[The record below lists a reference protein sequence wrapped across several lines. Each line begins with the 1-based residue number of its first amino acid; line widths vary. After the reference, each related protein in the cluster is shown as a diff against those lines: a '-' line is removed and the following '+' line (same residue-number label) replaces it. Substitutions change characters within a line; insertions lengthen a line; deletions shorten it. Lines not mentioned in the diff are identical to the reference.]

1 MSSKNFFGGKSSAI
15 ARLLNIVGMS
25 MAFAALYIILVQ
37 VNYDLGYNRKIKD
50 SDRTYLMTMPDWY
63 SPGKWQASL
72 SRPLCESAIDN
83 VPGVESGGLFDLSY
97 RQKYTFS
104 PCEDGSGHFSITG
117 VRASLGAFKAL
128 GFETVEGSLDRLDPW
143 KDIVISDTK
152 AKEFGL
158 NAGDVLYSRDSG
170 VTQAFTIVGIY
181 KHFPTNS
188 DLHDTNFVIN
198 IGDESIST
206 FSEWSY
212 NYFVRLQSK
221 DDKERFEKQA
231 FEHILKTFLNM
242 AGEQGEE
249 VSDEDM
255 EEARS
260 RFLVKLFPLDRT
272 FFDKTLNSPGRS
284 GSKTTTYTLLAI
296 AILVIVIA
304 FINFINFFFALI
316 PVRLRSVN
324 TRKILGASRSTLA
337 GSIIAESAVMI
348 LIALIIAACVVKLFC
363 ISTLASLIPCSALL
377 SENVGM
383 AVFTAV
389 GGLVLAV
396 LSSLYPAL
404 YITSF
409 SPAFA
414 LKGSFGTASKGKSFR
429 TGLIG
434 FQFVVSIG
442 LIICACFVTMQR
454 QYMLNYDMGFDRSQL
469 LQVYTSGKVAG
480 MKESTASAL
489 KNNPSIKDVT
499 WADGALV
506 SSWRMG
512 WGRQFKGEQINF
524 QCYPVSWNFL
534 KFMGIEITEGRDF
547 SESDEICENGV
558 FIFNETARKKFGL
571 TLEDRIEG
579 HQGETEIAGFCK
591 DFNYRSLA
599 MGVDPFAFYIFG
611 KNSWKT
617 ISTLYIRTQPGS
629 DIPALIKWIR
639 SQLTGMDPSI
649 PEDQWNIAFFD
660 SHLDSEYGQE
670 RNTSRIILLFTILA
684 IVISLMGVFGL
695 VMFEAEYRR
704 KEIGV
709 RRVNG
714 ASVVDILTMFNA
726 KFVKTVLACF
736 VIAAPLSWY
745 LSSLYIRT
753 FAYPMPLQWWVFVL
767 ALAAVL
773 LVTVSVVTLRSLSA
787 ALSDPV
793 ESLKTE

>member
-1 MSSKNFFGGKSSAI
+1 MSKKKLFGGKTSAV
-15 ARLLNIVGMS
+15 ASLLNIVGMA
-25 MAFAALYIILVQ
+25 MAFAALYIIMVQ
-37 VNYDLGYNRKIKD
+37 VNYDLSYNKKIKD
-50 SDRTYLMTMPDWY
+50 SDRIFLMTKPDWY
-63 SPGKWQASL
+63 TPGKWSASL
-72 SRPLCESAIDN
+72 SRPLCEAAINN
-83 VPGVESGGLFDLSY
+83 VPGVESGGLCDMSY
-97 RQKYTFS
+97 RMELSFS
-104 PCEDGSGHFSITG
+104 PNEDGNGSFTIMGA
-117 VRASLGAFKAL
+117 RASLGALKAL
-128 GFETVEGSLDRLDPW
+128 GFEAVEGNLDKLDPW
-143 KDIVISDTK
+143 KDIIISDTK
-152 AKEFGL
+152 AQEFGL
-158 NAGDVLYSRDSG
+158 HAGDVLYSRSSG
-170 VTQAFTIVGIY
+170 STQTFTIAGIY
-181 KHFPTNS
+181 RHFPRNS
-188 DLHDTNFVIN
+188 DLYDTNFIIN

-221 DDKERFEKQA
+221 DDKERFEEQA

-242 AGEQGEE
+242 AGENGEE
-249 VSDEDM
+249 ISDEDM

-260 RFLVKLFPLDRT
+260 RLLVKLFPLDRT
-272 FFDKTLNSPGRS
+272 YFDKTLGSPGRS
-284 GSKTTTYTLLAI
+284 GSKTSTYTLLAI

-304 FINFINFFFALI
+304 FINFINFFFALV

-324 TRKILGASRSTLA
+324 TRKILGASRSSLA
-337 GSIIAESAVMI
+337 GAVIAESTLMI
-348 LIALIIAACVVKLFC
+348 LIALIIAACVIKLFC
-363 ISTLASLIPCSALL
+363 ISTLASLIPCSALI
-377 SENVGM
+377 SENVGVAM
-383 AVFTAV
+383 FTAI

-414 LKGSFGTASKGKSFR
+414 LKGSFGTAAKGKAFR

-469 LQVYTSGKVAG
+469 LQVYTSSKVAG
-480 MKESTASAL
+480 MKESTASSL
-489 KNNPSIKDVT
+489 KSNTSIKDVT
-499 WADGALV
+499 WADGDLV

-512 WGRQFKGEQINF
+512 WGRQLKGEQINF
-524 QCYPVSWNFL
+524 ICYPVSWNFL

-547 SESDEICENGV
+547 TESDEVCENGI

-571 TLEDRIEG
+571 SLEDRIEG
-579 HQGETEIAGFCK
+579 HQDETEIAGFCK

-611 KNSWKT
+611 KNPWRA

-629 DIPALIKWIR
+629 DIPTLIKWIR
-639 SQLTGMDPSI
+639 SQLSALDPSI
-649 PEDQWNIAFFD
+649 PEDQWNISFFD
-660 SHLDSEYGQE
+660 SRLDSEYGQE
-670 RNTSRIILLFTILA
+670 RKTSRIILLFTILA
-684 IVISLMGVFGL
+684 IIISLMGVFGL

-714 ASVVDILTMFNA
+714 ANVVDILSMFNA
-726 KFVKTVLACF
+726 KFVKTVLVCF

-745 LSSLYIRT
+745 LSSLYISN
-753 FAYPMPLQWWVFVL
+753 FAYPMPIHWWVFVL